1 MTKNGR
7 LALALGVA
15 TYAAA
20 WAFGSKPL
28 YPIAT
33 GLLLVVLFAWA
44 SVRLAKK
51 PMRLVRT
58 TSAHEQL
65 EGEDLRVHLELQ
77 PEGRVH
83 PVSVVLADEVGRLG
97 ERRVPLRRGDRR
109 LFGSSVL
116 PALPPGRYPF
126 GRARALPADPFRP
139 DLA

>member
-77 PEGRVH
+77 PEGRLL
-83 PVSVVLADEVGRLG
+83 PGSVVPVDEGGRLG
-97 ERRVPLRRGDRR
+97 DRRGPPRRGDGRR
-109 LFGSSVL
+109 FCGS
-116 PALPPGRYPF
+116 ALPP
-126 GRARALPADPFRP
+126 LPPQRRP
-139 DLA
+139 LREA